1 MEINIQELVKALGF
15 VKLGL
20 ANKEGMYEHTTS
32 FMFMRDRVITY
43 NNSDISVSAP
53 VENMDLEG
61 AVKAE
66 ELYKFLLRLKGEVI
80 EIEQQEGEIVLSSN
94 KSRAGLRLVDIGE
107 YMKDSIP
114 VISKNTKWEKL
125 PENFVSDLSFVMNS
139 CSSDM
144 LREILTAVHIRKDGK
159 LEASDGYCISMV
171 DMNTSFVQNV
181 MLPAAIA
188 AEVIKIKPIFLSVVD
203 SWIHFKTD
211 QDVILSGRLIEG
223 NYVNTAPFFE
233 ISGKKFIFPNTMLE
247 VLERAVVFSKRDSFL
262 NELVTI
268 TLSDKY
274 MTIASKSDTGWFEE
288 MVEVS
293 YEDKPLT
300 FAIPPYILQNIL
312 GRTKEAIIGEKT
324 IHFVEKDW
332 HYMALL
338 RSLNDVDA

>member
-15 VKLGL
+15 VKPGL
-20 ANKEGMYEHTTS
+20 ANKEMIEQTAS

-43 NNSDISVSAP
+43 NSDISLSAP
-53 VENMDLEG
+53 VENMDLQG

-66 ELYKFLLRLKGEVI
+66 ELYKFLLRLKGEVVKM
-80 EIEQQEGEIVLSSN
+80 EQQEGEIVLSSN
-94 KSRAGLRLVDIGE
+94 KSRAGLQLVDIGE
-107 YMKDSIP
+107 NIKSSIP
-114 VISKNTKWEKL
+114 VIPKNVKWEKL

-144 LREILTAVHIRKDGK
+144 LRVILTAVHIRKDGK
-159 LEASDGYCISMV
+159 LEASDGYSIAMTNT
-171 DMNTSFVQNV
+171 NTSFVQNI
-181 MLPAAIA
+181 MLPATIA
-188 AEVIKIKPIFLSVVD
+188 AEVIKIKPIVLSIVD
-203 SWIHFKTD
+203 SWVHFKTD

-223 NYVNTAPFFE
+223 NYVDTTPHLKV
-233 ISGKKFIFPNTMLE
+233 SGKKFIFPNTMLE
-247 VLERAVVFSKRDSFL
+247 VLERAVVFSKRDIFL
-262 NELVTI
+262 DELVTI

-274 MTIASKSDTGWFEE
+274 MTITSKSDTGWFEE

-312 GRTKEAIIGEKT
+312 GKTKEAIIGENT

-338 RSLNDVDA
+338 RSLKEVDA